1 MLTNCTAYAK
11 IVTVKRTN
19 TQRVLVTFDNTK
31 KDKHNCIIVNSHN
44 AVYKSGDIINL
55 ETYNAQQ
62 RAHAIAHTMQ
72 SVRDTLRVKNIV
84 LV

>member
-19 TQRVLVTFDNTK
+19 TQRVLVTFDNTR

-44 AVYKSGDIINL
+44 AVYTVSYTHLTLPTI
-55 ETYNAQQ
+55 
-62 RAHAIAHTMQ
+62 
-72 SVRDTLRVKNIV
+72 LRV
-84 LV
+84 